1 MRREVLRESE
11 PQVTTALVSVMA
23 GGREGNGTVRVVLG
37 DISEPWGLPRRRDDT
52 TPLPIVP
59 MWGSG
64 LHVLYALDSFEIFT
78 KIQAAN

>member
-1 MRREVLRESE
+1 MTS
-11 PQVTTALVSVMA
+11 ALVSVMA

-37 DISEPWGLPRRRDDT
+37 CISEPWVLPRRRDDAI
-52 TPLPIVP
+52 PLPTVP

-64 LHVLYALDSFEIFT
+64 LHVFYALDPFEIFT